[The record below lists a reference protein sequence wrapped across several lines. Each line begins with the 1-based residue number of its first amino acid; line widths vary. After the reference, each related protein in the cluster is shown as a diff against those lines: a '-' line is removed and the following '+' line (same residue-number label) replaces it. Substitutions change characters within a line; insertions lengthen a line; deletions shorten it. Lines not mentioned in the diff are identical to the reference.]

1 MRWTPIDGA
10 NVRLPNLP
18 GWVFQ
23 LTHNGQRTL
32 GVWTN
37 GKSVWTVLAGEA

>member
-1 MRWTPIDGA
+1 MRWTPIRGA
-10 NVRLPNLP
+10 SISLRALP
-18 GWVFQ
+18 GWSLQ

-37 GKSVWTVLAGEA
+37 GTSVYTVLAAEA

>member
-1 MRWTPIDGA
+1 MRGA
-10 NVRLPNLP
+10 SIALKALP

-37 GKSVWTVLAGEA
+37 GSAVWTVLAGDA

>member
-1 MRWTPIDGA
+1 MKWTPIKGA
-10 NVRLPNLP
+10 NVTLKALP

-23 LTHNGQRTL
+23 LTHNGKRTL

-37 GKSVWTVLAGEA
+37 GVSVWTVLAAEA

>member
-1 MRWTPIDGA
+1 MKWIPIQGA
-10 NVRLPNLP
+10 CIALRALP

-37 GKSVWTVLAGEA
+37 GSAVWTVLAGEA

>member
-1 MRWTPIDGA
+1 MKWIPLRGA
-10 NVRLPNLP
+10 SIALKALP

-37 GKSVWTVLAGEA
+37 GSAVWTVLAGEA

>member
-1 MRWTPIDGA
+1 MKWIPIKGG
-10 NVRLPNLP
+10 NVTLGWLP

-37 GKSVWTVLAGEA
+37 GNSVWTVLAGDA